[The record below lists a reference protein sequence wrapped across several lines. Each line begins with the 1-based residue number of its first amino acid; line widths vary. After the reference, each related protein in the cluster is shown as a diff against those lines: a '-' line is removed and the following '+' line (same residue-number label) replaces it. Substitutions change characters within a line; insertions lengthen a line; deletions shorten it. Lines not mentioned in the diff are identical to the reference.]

1 MPGCWVR
8 EDHAWEWRHGDGNAP
23 EVDMSDNDV
32 IGVLLGP
39 DGEVVSALLER
50 EPIGYKP
57 GRWNR
62 G

>member
-8 EDHAWEWRHGDGNAP
+8 EDHAWEWRHGDAP
-23 EVDMSDNDV
+23 AAEVEMSDNPV
-32 IGVLLGP
+32 LGVLLGP
-39 DGEVVSALLER
+39 DGEVVSALLAR

-57 GRWNR
+57 ERWSR

>member
-8 EDHAWEWRHGDGNAP
+8 EDHAWEWRDSNGSAP
-23 EVDMSDNDV
+23 EVDVAENPV

-39 DGEVVSALLER
+39 DGDPVRFMLER

-57 GRWNR
+57 GRWS
-62 G
+62 